1 MIDINKLEKLK
12 REIESELEF
21 ISEHLDYAKKAIET
35 IDINLGE
42 KEDYEK
48 LMDNATDVECGI
60 SNVKS
65 QTKFTLEKIVE
76 LSNMVYEALQEFPK
90 VE

>member
-1 MIDINKLEKLK
+1 MMDINKLEKLK

-21 ISEHLDYAKKAIET
+21 ISEHLEYAKKAIES
-35 IDINLGE
+35 IDLNPEE

-48 LMDNATDVECGI
+48 LADNATDAECGI

-65 QTKFTLEKIVE
+65 QTKYTLEKIVE
-76 LSNMVYEALQEFPK
+76 ISNMIYEALQEFPK
-90 VE
+90 EG

>member
-12 REIESELEF
+12 RDIESELEF
-21 ISEHLDYAKKAIET
+21 ISEHLDYAKESIRVM
-35 IDINLGE
+35 DLNLEE

-48 LMDNATDVECGI
+48 LVDNATNVECGI

-90 VE
+90 GE

>member
-1 MIDINKLEKLK
+1 MMDINKLEKLK

-21 ISEHLDYAKKAIET
+21 ISEHLEYAKKAIEA
-35 IDINLGE
+35 IDLNLEE

-48 LMDNATDVECGI
+48 LVDNATDAECGI

-65 QTKFTLEKIVE
+65 QVKFTLEKIVE
-76 LSNMVYEALQEFPK
+76 LSNMIYEALQEFP
-90 VE
+90 EEG